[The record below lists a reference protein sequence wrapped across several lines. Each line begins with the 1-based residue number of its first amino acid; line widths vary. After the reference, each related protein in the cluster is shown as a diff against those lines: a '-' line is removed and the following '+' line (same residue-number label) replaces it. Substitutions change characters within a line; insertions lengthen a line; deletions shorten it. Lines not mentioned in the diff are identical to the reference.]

1 MKECIIWTA
10 NLDAKKKRSEGRKIA
25 RKFAVPNVKIEE
37 MVKACKELGIPCRVE
52 EKKYPK
58 SWWEEGGRIVVP
70 KVESK
75 IRLMEKIALRIKEIR
90 ERENRKR
97 KDEGN
102 FLSIRRKHLFS
113 EF

>member
-75 IRLMEKIALRIKEIR
+75 IKLMEKIALRIKEIR
-90 ERENRKR
+90 EREKSKKKR
-97 KDEGN
+97 
-102 FLSIRRKHLFS
+102 
-113 EF
+113 